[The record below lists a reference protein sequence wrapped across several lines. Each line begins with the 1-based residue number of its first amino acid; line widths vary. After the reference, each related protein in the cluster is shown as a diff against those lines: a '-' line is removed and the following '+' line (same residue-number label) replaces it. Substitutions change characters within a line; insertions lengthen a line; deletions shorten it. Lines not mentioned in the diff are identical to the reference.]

1 MEATGTTLAR
11 VRRSRVPWPIPAAI
25 GAAWLLAVVAQA
37 TGKGRLL
44 SHDAL
49 VHSGLPLWSAL
60 GLHLVAWQFMV
71 AAMMLPTALPMI
83 RLFANVSRQ
92 QERPRAP
99 MWAFLGSYALVW
111 TGFGAVAF
119 LGDTRLHRLVHAVPW
134 LGLHPWVV
142 AGGTLALAGAF
153 QFSSLKDRCLR
164 ECRHPA
170 AFLLQHYRR
179 GVASAFR
186 LGRKHGV
193 FCLGCCW
200 ALMLVGFAAGV
211 ANLWW
216 MAALTAIMAYEKIG
230 RFGDLV
236 VPAIGTGLLFLAGV
250 VFIHPAWLPQVFG
263 A

>member
-1 MEATGTTLAR
+1 
-11 VRRSRVPWPIPAAI
+11 
-25 GAAWLLAVVAQA
+25 
-37 TGKGRLL
+37 
-44 SHDAL
+44 
-49 VHSGLPLWSAL
+49 
-60 GLHLVAWQFMV
+60 
-71 AAMMLPTALPMI
+71 
-83 RLFANVSRQ
+83 
-92 QERPRAP
+92 
-99 MWAFLGSYALVW
+99 VW
-111 TGFGAVAF
+111 TVFGAVAF

-179 GVASAFR
+179 GAASAFR

-216 MAALTAIMAYEKIG
+216 MVVLTLLMVFEKTGRGGDRLSAPIG
-230 RFGDLV
+230 F
-236 VPAIGTGLLFLAGV
+236 GLLGLGGVMFLD
-250 VFIHPAWLPQVFG
+250 PAWLPPLL
-263 A
+263 AAR